1 MGEEFGP
8 QCYEVLSSSCQR
20 VKKTFWTIF
29 FLHFFSFFL
38 SLAFAL
44 DSIHLMLGDEPKC
57 KFWMTLRYFILTR
70 WLSTGSSNWKCDMQN
85 WNLHHFS
92 AHPVFSLTRTSVSHS
107 HTPIHMDNHTH
118 TYTCLWTHAHFHSHT
133 QTCAHIFC
141 AKLSMNQNHF
151 DFHAS
156 IMTHRQ

>member
-1 MGEEFGP
+1 MGEKFRP

-85 WNLHHFS
+85 WNPHLFL
-92 AHPVFSLTRTSVSHS
+92 FF
-107 HTPIHMDNHTH
+107 
-118 TYTCLWTHAHFHSHT
+118 HFH
-133 QTCAHIFC
+133 F
-141 AKLSMNQNHF
+141 LPNESMNQNQF
-151 DFHAS
+151 DLHAS
-156 IMTHRQ
+156 TMIFGRERERNREIMWSIFRERGGERVWDSLWEERYRKKEWETLER